1 METKN
6 KNHRRNHSG
15 RWIRRALWG
24 TAIAAA
30 AAGLVY
36 AWLPK
41 PVQVDM
47 EPARVDAM
55 QVSVDEDGQTRVKER
70 HLVSAPLA
78 GNMARIELKAG
89 DRIDRGAVL
98 ARILP
103 VEPALLDARTKAG
116 SEARVQAA
124 TAAQKQA
131 RSTIDRAKIAL
142 EQTEKETDRVR
153 DLAKTGSVAA
163 AELERAELLLRARRE
178 ELQSAE
184 LGAKVADHELEVAR
198 AALRRVQG
206 PASGEQ
212 FEVTSPISGAVLR
225 IVQQSEGVV
234 MPGAPLVELGD
245 PASLEIVVDVLT
257 ADAINIRPGARV
269 SIERWGGE
277 PLRAHVRNV
286 EPSAFTKLSA
296 LGVEESRVNAII
308 DLDEPRTKWEGLG
321 DGYRVEARVTIWEA
335 PDALVVPDGA
345 LFRDGE
351 SWAVFAVRDGK
362 AELTHVE
369 VGRKNGRV
377 AQVVRGLQAG
387 DRVILHPSD
396 RVVHGVRVAPRRS

>member
-1 METKN
+1 METK
-6 KNHRRNHSG
+6 KNHRRNRPG
-15 RWIRRALWG
+15 PWIRRALWG
-24 TAIAAA
+24 AAIAAA

-47 EPARVDAM
+47 EAARAEAM
-55 QVSVDEDGQTRVKER
+55 RVTVDEDGKTRVKER
-70 HLVSAPLA
+70 HVVSAPLA
-78 GNMARIELKAG
+78 GNMARIQLRAG
-89 DRIDRGAVL
+89 DRVERGEVL

-131 RSTIDRAKIAL
+131 RSTIDRAKTAL
-142 EQTEKETDRVR
+142 EQAENETARAR
-153 DLAKTGSVAA
+153 ELAKSGSIAS
-163 AELERAELLLRARRE
+163 AELERAELSLRARRE

-206 PASGEQ
+206 PASGDQ
-212 FEVTSPISGAVLR
+212 FEVTSPIAGAVLR
-225 IVQQSEGVV
+225 VVQQSEGVV
-234 MPGAPLVELGD
+234 TPGAPLVELGD

-257 ADAINIRPGARV
+257 ADAIGIRPGARV

-277 PLRAHVRNV
+277 SLRAHVRDV

-296 LGVEESRVNAII
+296 LGVEESRVNAVI
-308 DLDEPRTKWEGLG
+308 DLDEPRTKWAGLG

-335 PDALVVPDGA
+335 PEALVVSDGA
-345 LFRDGE
+345 LFRDGD

-362 AELTHVE
+362 AELTRVE

-377 AQVVRGLQAG
+377 AQILRGLRSG
-387 DRVILHPSD
+387 DQVILHPSD